1 MCSKIPYSAGN
12 ESLPARWWKIGAGL
26 GLLTKGLRIGK
37 RRGGSCVSAKVA
49 GKRARPAPTS
59 PRARPALTRPS
70 MTARS
75 DAWGSPTGVDLAVEP
90 KFNVPR
96 VAEDGGGC
104 KHQPTGR
111 NNIFWMQKYRTLTVM
126 KFGHSWDTECIQ
138 ARNYDKPQ
146 KQHPTASPT
155 GFWSSGFRFDIR

>member
-111 NNIFWMQKYRTLTVM
+111 NNILSASVGAGLAGRQRWLACEQDPPL
-126 KFGHSWDTECIQ
+126 Q
-138 ARNYDKPQ
+138 AREQDPPI
-146 KQHPTASPT
+146 HD
-155 GFWSSGFRFDIR
+155 REIRRLGITHGR